1 MLPRA
6 AALLLAFSFA
16 GPPTP
21 TGEGGEGGEV
31 PAETGEV
38 PATGVGEFDPAPPL
52 WDLPGGFWLSV
63 EMLGPRGAQLD
74 AARSLAQPPVI
85 EALPRGGA
93 PPPGELVGR
102 VETLEQALAWV
113 AANCFAPIDES
124 PDATPI
130 PGGRLLAEFELVQT
144 ALVITGQALNG
155 TTPYAW
161 PPAVELPVPDTWQ
174 GASLTVARAPVFAAP
189 APTHPPA
196 AERYRVATIAD
207 AIWLLGTRDSCQTG
221 SSAAGRATP
230 SLPHAQRLTCL
241 HWAQVVVRQGDRF
254 FGGWI
259 PASQVVPDSAWIG
272 GPGERRFALLPGH
285 RTPSEAGFV
294 LHEQRVERRE
304 PPLGLQHPYVP
315 EREQSWPPAGIEL
328 LGEDL
333 IVLIGGEAK
342 LTRHIEVEPLPGP

>member
-1 MLPRA
+1 
-6 AALLLAFSFA
+6 
-16 GPPTP
+16 
-21 TGEGGEGGEV
+21 
-31 PAETGEV
+31 
-38 PATGVGEFDPAPPL
+38 
-52 WDLPGGFWLSV
+52 
-63 EMLGPRGAQLD
+63 MLGPRGAQLD

-102 VETLEQALAWV
+102 VETIEQALAWV
-113 AANCFAPIDES
+113 AANCFAPVDES

-130 PGGRLLAEFELVQT
+130 PGGRLLAEFQLVQT

-161 PPAVELPVPDTWQ
+161 PPAVELPVPDTWHS
-174 GASLTVARAPVFAAP
+174 ASLTVARAPVFAAP

-196 AERYRVATIAD
+196 AERYRIAAIAD
-207 AIWLLGTRDSCQTG
+207 AIWLLGTRDSCAPQTG
-221 SSAAGRATP
+221 NGSHAGG
-230 SLPHAQRLTCL
+230 LGLNCL

-259 PASQVVPDSAWIG
+259 PASLVVPDSAWIG

-285 RTPSEAGFV
+285 RTSSEAGFV
-294 LHEQRVERRE
+294 LHEQRGERRE
-304 PPLGLQHPYVP
+304 PPLGLRHPYVA
-315 EREQSWPPAGIEL
+315 EREHPWPPAAVEV
-328 LGEDL
+328 LGEEL

-342 LTRHIEVEPLPGP
+342 LTRHIDVEPPLVP

>member
-1 MLPRA
+1 MITRA
-6 AALLLAFSFA
+6 IALLLALSFA
-16 GPPTP
+16 GPPSP
-21 TGEGGEGGEV
+21 TSEGEEEWA
-31 PAETGEV
+31 AETGEV
-38 PATGVGEFDPAPPL
+38 PPVGEGEFEVPPPL

-85 EALPRGGA
+85 EALPRGGV

-113 AANCFAPIDES
+113 AANCFAPIDAA

-130 PGGRLLAEFELVQT
+130 PGGRLLAEFQLVVT

-189 APTHPPA
+189 APTHPAA

-207 AIWLLGTRDSCQTG
+207 TIWLLGTRDSCAPQMG
-221 SSAAGRATP
+221 
-230 SLPHAQRLTCL
+230 TCL
-241 HWAQVVVRQGDRF
+241 QWAQVVIRQGDRF
-254 FGGWI
+254 FGGWM

-272 GPGERRFALLPGH
+272 GPGERRFALRPGH

-294 LHEQRVERRE
+294 LHEQLGERRE
-304 PPLGLQHPYVP
+304 PPLGLRHPYVA
-315 EREQSWPPAGIEL
+315 ERGHPWPTAGVEM
-328 LGEDL
+328 LGEEL

-342 LTRHIEVEPLPGP
+342 LTRHIDVEPKLGP

>member
-1 MLPRA
+1 MLTRA
-6 AALLLAFSFA
+6 LALLLALLFA
-16 GPPTP
+16 GPPVPTP
-21 TGEGGEGGEV
+21 DEDWA
-31 PAETGEV
+31 AETGEL
-38 PATGVGEFDPAPPL
+38 PGAGIGEFDSVPPL

-113 AANCFAPIDES
+113 AANGFAPVDES
-124 PDATPI
+124 LDATPI
-130 PGGRLLAEFELVQT
+130 PGGRLLAEFQLVMT
-144 ALVITGQALNG
+144 ALVITGPTLDG

-161 PPAVELPVPDTWQ
+161 PPTVELPVPETWRS
-174 GASLTVARAPVFAAP
+174 ASLTVARAPVFAAP
-189 APTHPPA
+189 APTHPIA
-196 AERYRVATIAD
+196 AERYRVAAITD
-207 AIWLLGTRDSCQTG
+207 AIWLLGTRDSCGPQ
-221 SSAAGRATP
+221 SD
-230 SLPHAQRLTCL
+230 CL

-259 PASQVVPDSAWIG
+259 PASWVVPDSAWIG

-294 LHEQRVERRE
+294 LHEQVGERRE
-304 PPLGLQHPYVP
+304 PPLGLRHPYVA
-315 EREQSWPPAGIEL
+315 ERAQPWPTAGVEV
-328 LGEDL
+328 LGEEL
-333 IVLIGGEAK
+333 IVWIGGEAK
-342 LTRHIEVEPLPGP
+342 LTRHIDAAPLLGP

>member
-1 MLPRA
+1 MVTRTF
-6 AALLLAFSFA
+6 ALLLAFMLA
-16 GPPTP
+16 GPPVP
-21 TGEGGEGGEV
+21 PSEGPPSDGDEAV
-31 PAETGEV
+31 VAETGEV
-38 PATGVGEFDPAPPL
+38 AGIDELDTSMEVPPL

-74 AARSLAQPPVI
+74 AARSLVQPPVI
-85 EALPRGGA
+85 EALPRGGT

-113 AANCFAPIDES
+113 AANCFAPIDEA

-130 PGGRLLAEFELVQT
+130 PGGRLLAEFQLVQT
-144 ALVITGQALNG
+144 ALVVTGQAHSG

-161 PPAVELPVPDTWQ
+161 PPAVELPVPETWHS
-174 GASLTVARAPVFAAP
+174 ASLTVARAPVFAAP

-196 AERYRVATIAD
+196 AERYRVAAITD
-207 AIWLLGTRDSCQTG
+207 TIWLLGTRDSC
-221 SSAAGRATP
+221 SAE
-230 SLPHAQRLTCL
+230 SCL

-259 PASQVVPDSAWIG
+259 PASLIVPDSAWIG

-294 LHEQRVERRE
+294 LHEQLGERRE
-304 PPLGLQHPYVP
+304 PPLGLRHAYVA
-315 EREQSWPPAGIEL
+315 ERVQPWPPAAVEV
-328 LGEDL
+328 LGEEL

-342 LTRHIEVEPLPGP
+342 LTRHIDVQPLPGP